1 MIKNTNVLEN
11 EQKVQKIIFIIIISF
26 VLNNLKIKL
35 ARSGSIQMNPNLIFD
50 TDESEPMRLRIQIE
64 TLDWPDWCGLIF
76 NWFAKNELKVT
87 VTVVAIN
94 HWNYSDVHRL

>member
-64 TLDWPDWCGLIF
+64 TLD
-76 NWFAKNELKVT
+76 
-87 VTVVAIN
+87 
-94 HWNYSDVHRL
+94 